1 MKKGPLNLDERHIG
15 IVRQVCTTL
24 YFITLYS
31 LIAVQLYRQFVLQQ
45 EIKEHQDIAI
55 IIAFN
60 VLALLGSVLYLSGS
74 FSPRK
79 LKWRWI
85 ISGYLVFVVIGLGFT
100 IFKYTVLL
108 GQDLSWARVADYL
121 LVVLE
126 VSGLL
131 ALGLGLLAYLG
142 YRRIDKQIE

>member
-1 MKKGPLNLDERHIG
+1 MKRGPLNLDERDIG
-15 IVRQVCTTL
+15 IIRQVCTTL
-24 YFITLYS
+24 YFITLFS
-31 LIAVQLYRQFVLQQ
+31 LIVVQLYRQFVLHQ

-60 VLALLGSVLYLSGS
+60 VLVLLGSVLYLGGVV
-74 FSPRK
+74 SPRRFN
-79 LKWRWI
+79 WRWVI
-85 ISGYLVFVVIGLGFT
+85 AGYLVFVVIGLGFT

-121 LVVLE
+121 LVVVK
-126 VSGLL
+126 VSGLI

-142 YRRIDKQIE
+142 SRRIDKQIE